1 MTEVQGRRTLFTPLR
16 DAMRDLHEAEEVLH
30 AEQDA
35 AWQRYVTRVDEILA
49 ADLRADD
56 SPEVDHVA
64 HALFEGVRG
73 RLDDLRVQ
81 AQLGAMEGQDLL
93 TQLRAALDQLSSR
106 RR

>member
-1 MTEVQGRRTLFTPLR
+1 MRSRTPPGSATSSGS
-16 DAMRDLHEAEEVLH
+16 
-30 AEQDA
+30 
-35 AWQRYVTRVDEILA
+35 TRVLA

-56 SPEVDHVA
+56 SPEVDGVA

-106 RR
+106 RLH